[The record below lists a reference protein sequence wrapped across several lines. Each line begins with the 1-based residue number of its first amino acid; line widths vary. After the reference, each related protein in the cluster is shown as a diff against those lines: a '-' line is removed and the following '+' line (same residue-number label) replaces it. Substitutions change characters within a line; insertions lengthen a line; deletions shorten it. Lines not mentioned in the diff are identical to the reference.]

1 MNETLTTVRG
11 TIVSEPRTR
20 HAGED
25 AVISLRIACNNRYLD
40 REAGEWKTSSTLYL
54 TVHCWGRL
62 ATAVG
67 GRLVIGDGVIVQGR
81 LSSNEFERDGVRRN
95 DLEMRA
101 VAIGADMARAEV
113 LVKRRAKL
121 ANNSDA
127 TSAEGSQHSE
137 NGGDSGG
144 DENRTPKQWDVD
156 NSSGARGGDETAEK
170 AAGAE
175 KGDLVGAAASDAPPF

>member
-81 LSSNEFERDGVRRN
+81 LSSNEFENDGVKRN

-101 VAIGADMARAEV
+101 VAVGADMARAEV

-121 ANNSDA
+121 ANNSES
-127 TSAEGSQHSE
+127 TSAGESRDA
-137 NGGDSGG
+137 GDSGG
-144 DENRTPKQWDVD
+144 DEAGTPKHWDVD
-156 NSSGARGGDETAEK
+156 KQAGARNGDETAEK

-175 KGDLVGAAASDAPPF
+175 KGGLVGAAASESPPF